1 MAKTFIWTIGS
12 FRLKAV
18 KQLRII
24 QNYKIHFCL
33 YIYLHFFPVFKF
45 YLNYDKHSKKNGE
58 ILTIHSILLEVQI
71 IKRVIFS
78 PTKYIQ
84 GPNKLVYLVT
94 IYLSTT
100 SKMLNFIII
109 YF

>member
-33 YIYLHFFPVFKF
+33 YIEK
-45 YLNYDKHSKKNGE
+45 DKP
-58 ILTIHSILLEVQI
+58 IT
-71 IKRVIFS
+71 
-78 PTKYIQ
+78 
-84 GPNKLVYLVT
+84 NKL
-94 IYLSTT
+94 
-100 SKMLNFIII
+100 KQQKNF
-109 YF
+109 Y

>member
-33 YIYLHFFPVFKF
+33 YIEKEEITRFPPFLLMNGFVILAYHATNSICVAVF
-45 YLNYDKHSKKNGE
+45 YHSSFT
-58 ILTIHSILLEVQI
+58 L
-71 IKRVIFS
+71 
-78 PTKYIQ
+78 
-84 GPNKLVYLVT
+84 
-94 IYLSTT
+94 
-100 SKMLNFIII
+100 
-109 YF
+109 